1 MDRGRRWRA
10 VLGQADRTTL
20 VTRITIWQHRS
31 MDFQDVVRKRRMIR
45 RYDPDRQVPQD
56 VVDRILHNATR
67 APSAGFSQGW
77 GFLVLEGPER
87 VARFRTA
94 ATPAED
100 ADHWFAA
107 NVDAPLVIVAHS
119 NKSAYVDR
127 YAEDDKGHTDRSDAW
142 WPAPYWDI
150 DTGFASLLM
159 LLTAVDAELGAC
171 FFGIPVDRI
180 NTYREAFQVPASF
193 HPIGA
198 ISIGYP
204 ADPPTP
210 GFRKVVSERRRSTD
224 SVIHRGMW
232 SQ

>member
-1 MDRGRRWRA
+1 M
-10 VLGQADRTTL
+10 V
-20 VTRITIWQHRS
+20 
-31 MDFQDVVRKRRMIR
+31 R
-45 RYDPDRQVPQD
+45 RYDPHRQVPQD
-56 VVDRILHNATR
+56 LVDRILHNATR

-77 GFLVLEGPER
+77 GFLVLEGPEQ

-94 ATPAED
+94 TTPAEN

-119 NKSAYVDR
+119 NKSAYLGR
-127 YAEDDKGHTDRSDAW
+127 YAEDGKGFTDRSDEW

-150 DTGFASLLM
+150 DTGFALLLM

-171 FFGIPVDRI
+171 FFGIPIDRI
-180 NTYREAFQVPASF
+180 DAYRRAFQVPTKF

-204 ADPPTP
+204 DDPTTT
-210 GFRKVVSERRRSTD
+210 GFRAAVTERRKSFD
-224 SVIHRGMW
+224 SVIHAAQA
-232 SQ
+232 SDQA